1 MSTIAPSSAITH
13 SLTANLDGSISKYLV
28 LVKNTIIEVYKL
40 TSTGLDRIYTKTFPY
55 SISILLKY
63 RPNNSPTQD
72 HLIIVTSNQQLL
84 IAKLDGLKMN
94 VIFTT
99 SVEDRLGRIAF
110 YGSSGVVSSNNQFLL
125 LHLYNH
131 LIKIIHLPQGNED
144 IFNANPTNVKM
155 DEQRILGLYSC
166 ILGDVELFAFH
177 HENKT
182 EQRNVTFYSFN
193 QDVLTLTPFQL
204 PLNNP
209 TLLFIPHPK
218 GFGFICIT
226 PQSIVYYTKSSSST
240 SVAIPPI
247 STETY
252 CFISDDRLLL
262 MDSEGKMHLVTIIQ
276 NGDQTEMHYYPLPFN
291 PLSIPTTVSYLD
303 NSVLLWGSS
312 GGDSYLLKITEEACE
327 ILEVFENRGP
337 ILDMTAIHDKVT
349 NKDDLLLCCNTYQ
362 QGTLKLISSGVGINT
377 IVEIPYEGINGL
389 YTVNANTTQ
398 YIIVSLEEET
408 KVLQMRWLNGS
419 AEMNEIKTSGFIN
432 VPTMCCGLIS
442 ASEMND
448 LIITQVHPQGI
459 VLVSINDLS
468 QISTFTTNSYI
479 THASIIGETLYF
491 TSGKELFQ
499 FDTIKNTQ
507 ILLHSFE
514 NEISAFSIVQNE
526 NESLLAVSFWNYNVV
541 QIYSIP
547 TFEIKNQYVIEGPIY
562 AKSIQL
568 VQDQHGVYLVTGIGD
583 GRVCIY
589 YIPKE
594 NSMDIEGEPITNTT
608 KILEIGI
615 APISLQKMFLNNQE
629 YLICLC
635 DRPTLLSFE
644 DSKIKSLSVNIPEA
658 LSILPLEIPQ
668 IPNSLMVA
676 TKDKLL
682 IGNIEEVQMIHT
694 KSLSLNV
701 FVSKIAVSSIS
712 HYAMMLTS
720 EFKTVTNGKMESHSV
735 RLIDLRKMEIVDI
748 LELEENEHSMSIERF
763 ETNGDEMFI
772 VGTAY
777 SRPNEVEPTMG
788 RLLVIQNVGNKL
800 MVVLTKTVNGAVYSL
815 KMYMG
820 EYIAAS
826 IEKKLYI
833 MKYERT
839 IENEVFVSSLN
850 EKASTSV
857 KLIGLYIKTLNDLIL
872 LGDLMKSISV
882 YTFKPNT
889 NNIVE
894 ISRDFYA
901 SYTTAVEFVN
911 NECYTSADSNG
922 NILIFNSNTATQN
935 ESERFRLQNCAHV
948 HVGDCINVFCKGSI
962 APLHQTLSDIQKN
975 CILFGGITGYI
986 GGITEIP
993 KEMYETLYTMQKLL
1007 LTEMKGLVECP
1018 TPTNWRMVIDDWKRL
1033 PITNVI
1039 DGSIVESFIDLP
1051 KETSLRIAK
1060 ECGKSVTELTQL
1072 LENLNNIF
1080 H

>member
-1 MSTIAPSSAITH
+1 MANQQQHHFYMSTIAPSSAITH

-408 KVLQMRWLNGS
+408 KILQMKWLNGS

-568 VQDQHGVYLVTGIGD
+568 VQDQRGVYLVTGIGD

-589 YIPKE
+589 YVPKE

-615 APISLQKMFLNNQE
+615 APISLQK
-629 YLICLC
+629 Y
-635 DRPTLLSFE
+635 
-644 DSKIKSLSVNIPEA
+644 SKIKSLSVNIPEA

-694 KSLSLNV
+694 KN
-701 FVSKIAVSSIS
+701 KIAVSSIS

-911 NECYTSADSNG
+911 YECYTSADSNG

-962 APLHQTLSDIQKN
+962 APLHQTLSDIQKK

-1007 LTEMKGLVECP
+1007 LTEMKGLVEY
-1018 TPTNWRMVIDDWKRL
+1018 
-1033 PITNVI
+1033 
-1039 DGSIVESFIDLP
+1039 LP